1 MANKIFYI
9 INPEKTVLCIY
20 AHDKFIAIQMAK
32 RIDLYK
38 YSELQYTVLK
48 KRKKYQKKIA
58 NEK

>member
-1 MANKIFYI
+1 MAYKLFFV
-9 INPEKTVLCIY
+9 INPVKTVLCIY
-20 AHDKFIAIQMAK
+20 APDKFIAIQMAK

-38 YSELQYTVLK
+38 YNELQYTVLK

>member
-1 MANKIFYI
+1 MANKLFFV
-9 INPEKTVLCIY
+9 INPVKITHWII
-20 AHDKFIAIQMAK
+20 AQDKFMAIQMAK

-38 YSELQYTVLK
+38 YNELQYTVLQ